1 MYVCVCIYIYL
12 YIYIASSVCVC
23 VCVYGLPW
31 WLSGKESACDAGV
44 TGGTGSTA
52 GSGRSTGGGHGNP
65 LQYFCLENPMDRE
78 AWWTTV
84 HRFAN
89 SQTPLKLFSMYAC
102 MYTHTHTHTHTHTG
116 ILLFHKKRIK

>member
-1 MYVCVCIYIYL
+1 MYIYNIYVIYICMCV

-52 GSGRSTGGGHGNP
+52 RSGRSTGGGHGNP

-78 AWWTTV
+78 AWWTAV
-84 HRFAN
+84 HGVSQ
-89 SQTPLKLFSMYAC
+89 SQTRLKQLSYLGKSMHEAV
-102 MYTHTHTHTHTHTG
+102 
-116 ILLFHKKRIK
+116 

>member
-65 LQYFCLENPMDRE
+65 LQYFCLENPMDRA
-78 AWWTTV
+78 AWRATV
-84 HRFAN
+84 HVVSK
-89 SQTPLKLFSMYAC
+89 SQTQLNQLS
-102 MYTHTHTHTHTHTG
+102 TQHTPHG
-116 ILLFHKKRIK
+116 K